1 MRFFNLKKTNSL
13 KLLLIHLERS
23 SKILKRI
30 SSMKL
35 RLAWEEAIAAV
46 KADAELAKAEA
57 KAEAEPLRAKMEAM
71 LAEAKAEAKAEAEVE
86 AAKSESKASLTTSS
100 KRPSILNDF
109 KGVFSILARDLF
121 GNTGTDLEQY
131 TAALQRPPLGVT

>member
-1 MRFFNLKKTNSL
+1 
-13 KLLLIHLERS
+13 
-23 SKILKRI
+23 
-30 SSMKL
+30 MKL

-86 AAKSESKASLTTSS
+86 AAKSESKGSLTTSS

-109 KGVFSILARDLF
+109 KGVFSILERDLF